1 MKKKTLVSW
10 TSNTHT
16 THFEDCGCVT
26 EKLERQIDALREAL
40 EFYADQE
47 NWKQKFVKRED
58 GRIIMWVKAHIAK
71 YKVAQ
76 EALQQSP
83 RKGRK

>member
-1 MKKKTLVSW
+1 MK
-10 TSNTHT
+10 
-16 THFEDCGCVT
+16 DCKYCGFPMEVHDREHLAT
-26 EKLERQIDALREAL
+26 ECYPKQIDALREAL

-58 GRIIMWVKAHIAK
+58 GQIIMRVKAHIAK